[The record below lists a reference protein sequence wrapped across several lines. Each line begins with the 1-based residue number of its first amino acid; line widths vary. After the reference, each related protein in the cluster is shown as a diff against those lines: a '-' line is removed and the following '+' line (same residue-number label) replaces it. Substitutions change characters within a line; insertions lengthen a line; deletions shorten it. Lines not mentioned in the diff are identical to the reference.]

1 MGEADIEA
9 YGVSI
14 YHTLIWLS
22 GMEIDPSKTEAISQI
37 SNPETE
43 EEVRSFL
50 GMANYVN
57 RFIPHYSHLSAPL
70 RQLTQKTTA
79 FVWTSEC

>member
-50 GMANYVN
+50 
-57 RFIPHYSHLSAPL
+57 
-70 RQLTQKTTA
+70 
-79 FVWTSEC
+79 